1 MNDLTLFAKAFAD
14 PARIRILVALR
25 GGEMCVCE
33 LCDAMEIAQS
43 NLSTH
48 LQVIRQAAL
57 VTTRRDGKW
66 IYYGLEPSQVS
77 LIDTLLTHYQDTLQ
91 ADKRLQRDA
100 ERLAR
105 RIELREQGRCV
116 RGFCQLDVSP
126 KGGENI

>member
-14 PARIRILVALR
+14 PNRIRILVALR

-66 IYYGLEPSQVS
+66 IYYGLEPNQAFLV
-77 LIDTLLTHYQDTLQ
+77 DTLLAHYQDALQ

-100 ERLAR
+100 ERLAQR
-105 RIELREQGRCV
+105 LELREQGRCV
-116 RGFCQLDVSP
+116 RGFCQLDVSSE
-126 KGGENI
+126 GGENK